1 MDKVKFKELKNTIKN
16 QRKTIKATTKS
27 FKNKEALL
35 TIEDRPYLKELIKRL
50 NKGYRISKEGIEGH
64 VTNNQIIISKINELE
79 DLFAAASYNN
89 KKINSR
95 DFSDLREK
103 MERYIEQ
110 NFRMDKS
117 LASKISDLAIMD
129 KIYEELTLLERT
141 IRTLKDKYL
150 QAYRANKE
158 NPSDLAQVNLGKLR
172 NSLEATTADYNIK
185 LGNYNDYLAR
195 LDLSERQKA
204 EAKRSQF
211 AIQDVDSIIID
222 LQEQIERDLENSNT
236 GLKSFS
242 QTAVDNDE
250 FAKQLMNEGKQ
261 ETSNNAEKTLENI
274 NNNYS

>member
-27 FKNKEALL
+27 FKNKEAIL

-64 VTNNQIIISKINELE
+64 VTNNQIIISTINELE

-95 DFSDLREK
+95 DFSYLREK

-129 KIYEELTLLERT
+129 KIYDELTVLERT

-150 QAYRANKE
+150 QAYRTNKE
-158 NPSDLAQVNLGKLR
+158 NPSELAQVDLGRLR

-222 LQEQIERDLENSNT
+222 LQYQIERDLENSNT
-236 GLKSFS
+236 GLKAFG
-242 QTAVDNDE
+242 QTIVDNDE
-250 FAKQLMNEGKQ
+250 FAKQLINEGKK